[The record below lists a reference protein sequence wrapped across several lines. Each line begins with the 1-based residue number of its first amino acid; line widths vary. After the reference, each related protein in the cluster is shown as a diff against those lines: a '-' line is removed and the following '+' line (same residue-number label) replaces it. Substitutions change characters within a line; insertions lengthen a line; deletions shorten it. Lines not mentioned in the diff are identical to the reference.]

1 MGSMSG
7 TSHWY
12 KRVRVAVAGL
22 LILFVAMSPTLLFG
36 EPLTPFGLIVLAAS
50 VFGVGLILRLG
61 GRGEART
68 LGTMLVVIGVVLL
81 ALGAGVLAL
90 ALGGWGRPY

>member
-7 TSHWY
+7 IPHWS
-12 KRVRVAVAGL
+12 KKVRAAVAAL
-22 LILFVAMSPTLLFG
+22 LILLVAISPTFLFG
-36 EPLTPFGLIVLAAS
+36 EPLTPIGLIVLAAS

-68 LGTMLVVIGVVLL
+68 LGSILVVIGVVLL
-81 ALGAGVLAL
+81 ALGVGLLAL